1 IYPTVTAEVL
11 PPIVRFTPPLASK
24 SPLARDGL
32 RVLSVTRLEWVKNL
46 DTLLEGFARFR
57 QRTNPHATL
66 AIVGTGSALPALKEL
81 AREMGVD
88 AAVTFHGFLTDEEL
102 EALAARSDVFA

>member
-1 IYPTVTAEVL
+1 MLGLTAVWALSEYTRDSVLRIYPTVTAEVL

-32 RVLSVTRLEWVKNL
+32 RVLTVTRLEWVKNL

-57 QRTNPHATL
+57 QRTDPHATL
-66 AIVGTGSALPALKEL
+66 AIVGTG
-81 AREMGVD
+81 
-88 AAVTFHGFLTDEEL
+88 
-102 EALAARSDVFA
+102 